1 MLYASQF
8 TPVRAGL
15 PCAPVSFSHPSD
27 RTLADAQMV
36 TIGYMTDLGTAP
48 PARSLDYAVLAEKSG
63 FEMFGAS
70 DHFYPWTHTGKG
82 CAFAW
87 VWLSAVAAR
96 TQRCPV
102 GTVVTAPILRYNPAI
117 IAQAFAT
124 MEQMFPGRVFLG
136 LGAGEAVNEIPAGC
150 EWPSVGERV
159 DRLEEAMRI
168 IKSLWTQDE
177 TTFDGRYFK
186 LKKTRLYAK
195 PIGHIP
201 MLLAAGKRRTLELA
215 GKYADGLIAV
225 PQLSG
230 PETISQFESAARK
243 AGRDPSKLV
252 RHLNFGVSYD
262 ADYDKAMAACKQEA
276 ATILPFLFQFPVSDP
291 KEIESYSHLIDPT
304 ELAKNW
310 LITTDP
316 EDCVKAIE
324 KYSRAGFTHF
334 HVQSISPDEQAFIR
348 MMGERVIPHFASSSA
363 TRLK

>member
-1 MLYASQF
+1 M
-8 TPVRAGL
+8 P
-15 PCAPVSFSHPSD
+15 
-27 RTLADAQMV
+27 

-48 PARSLDYAVLAEKSG
+48 PAKSLEYAVLAEQVG

-87 VWLSAVAAR
+87 TWLSAVAAR
-96 TQRCPV
+96 TKRPPV
-102 GTVVTAPILRYNPAI
+102 GTVVTAPILRYNPTI

-136 LGAGEAVNEIPAGC
+136 LGAGEAVNEVPAGC
-150 EWPSVGERV
+150 PWPSPAERV
-159 DRLEEAMRI
+159 KRLEEAMII
-168 IKSLWTQDE
+168 IKSLWTKEE
-177 TTFDGRYFK
+177 TTFDGEYFR

-201 MLLAAGKRRTLELA
+201 MLLAAGKQKTLELA
-215 GKYADGLIAV
+215 GKYSDGLIAV
-225 PQLSG
+225 PQLTDPYTMS
-230 PETISQFESAARK
+230 TFESAARK

-262 ADYDKAMAACKQEA
+262 KDYDKAMSACMQEA
-276 ATILPFLFQFPVSDP
+276 ATLLPFLFKYEVSDP
-291 KEIESYSHLIDPT
+291 KEVESYSHFINPE

-316 EDCVKAIE
+316 EDCVKVIE
-324 KYSRAGFTHF
+324 KYTKAGFTHY
-334 HVQSISPDEQAFIR
+334 HVQSISPDEEGFVR
-348 MMGERVIPHFASSSA
+348 MMGEKVIPSFKGAS
-363 TRLK
+363 R

>member
-1 MLYASQF
+1 
-8 TPVRAGL
+8 
-15 PCAPVSFSHPSD
+15 
-27 RTLADAQMV
+27 MV

-48 PARSLDYAVLAEKSG
+48 PAKSMDYAVLAEQSG

-96 TQRCPV
+96 TKKSPV

-124 MEQMFPGRVFLG
+124 MEQMFPQRVFLG
-136 LGAGEAVNEIPAGC
+136 LGAGEAINEVPAGC
-150 EWPSVGERV
+150 EWPSPRERV
-159 DRLEEAMRI
+159 KRLEEAMI
-168 IKSLWTQDE
+168 IIRSLWTKEE
-177 TTFDGRYFK
+177 TTFDGEFFK
-186 LKKTRLYAK
+186 LKKTRLYSK

-201 MLLAAGKRRTLELA
+201 MLLAAGKPKTLELA

-225 PQLSG
+225 PQLTG
-230 PETISQFESAARK
+230 PDTMSQFEGAARR

-252 RHLNFGVSYD
+252 RHLNFGVSFD
-262 ADYDKAMAACKQEA
+262 ADYDKAMAACRQEA
-276 ATILPFLFQFPVSDP
+276 ATLLPFLFQYTVADP
-291 KEIESYSHLIDPT
+291 KEVESYSHFIDPK

-316 EDCVKAIE
+316 EDCIKNIE
-324 KYSRAGFTHF
+324 KYTKLGYTNY
-334 HVQSISPDEQAFIR
+334 HVQSISPDEQGFIR
-348 MMGERVIPHFASSSA
+348 MMGEKVIPHFKAA
-363 TRLK
+363 PR